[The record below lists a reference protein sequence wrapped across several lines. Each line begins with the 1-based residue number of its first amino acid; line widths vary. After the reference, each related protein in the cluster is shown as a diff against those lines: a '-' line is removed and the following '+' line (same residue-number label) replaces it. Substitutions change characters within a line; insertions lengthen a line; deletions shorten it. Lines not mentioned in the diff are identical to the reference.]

1 MADPR
6 PTASGDGAPDP
17 GAPSLRAARG
27 AGTWLPM
34 WRVAGALFI
43 VFPVVRIILEPPA
56 TLVAVTALAATALFA
71 FLIAAV
77 ARSEPDDARR
87 ARIGFALVDVAIIA
101 LSVATVAN
109 SPDQGWVLLFYY
121 ASSAASMLLPERRAI
136 GLIVAAGVACAVSL
150 GASQDAPSAFIQGLS
165 VSIIG
170 ITIFAMVALR
180 RTNQELY
187 AARDELAILAVAE
200 ERNRI
205 ARDLHDVL
213 GHSLSLI
220 AIKSELAGRFLPG
233 DPDRAKAE
241 IADVE
246 RVARESLASVRD
258 TVSGSRQ
265 PTLEH
270 ELESARIV
278 LEAAGIESTIE
289 PSAGVLPADGDAV
302 LAWAV
307 REAVTN
313 VVRHSDA
320 HRATIRT
327 RRDGDEATIEV
338 VNDGTGTIPSPDPD
352 TGGTGLAGLRERLER
367 VGGRLDAGP
376 APGGGYRVVAA
387 IPIGPSAGGAVAPS
401 ATG

>member
-1 MADPR
+1 MPLGM
-6 PTASGDGAPDP
+6 S
-17 GAPSLRAARG
+17 
-27 AGTWLPM
+27 
-34 WRVAGALFI
+34 WRSW
-43 VFPVVRIILEPPA
+43 
-56 TLVAVTALAATALFA
+56 
-71 FLIAAV
+71 
-77 ARSEPDDARR
+77 RSRR
-87 ARIGFALVDVAIIA
+87 
-101 LSVATVAN
+101 S
-109 SPDQGWVLLFYY
+109 
-121 ASSAASMLLPERRAI
+121 AI
-136 GLIVAAGVACAVSL
+136 GS
-150 GASQDAPSAFIQGLS
+150 
-165 VSIIG
+165 
-170 ITIFAMVALR
+170 R
-180 RTNQELY
+180 
-187 AARDELAILAVAE
+187 
-200 ERNRI
+200 
-205 ARDLHDVL
+205 RDLHDVL

-327 RRDGDEATIEV
+327 RRDGDEAAIEV
-338 VNDGTGTIPSPDPD
+338 VNDGTGTTPSPDPD
-352 TGGTGLAGLRERLER
+352 AGGTGLAGLRERLER

-376 APGGGYRVVAA
+376 APDGGYRLVAA
-387 IPIGPSAGGAVAPS
+387 IPMDRQPAGPWHHRPADDPAADPGPAGR
-401 ATG
+401 

>member
-1 MADPR
+1 M
-6 PTASGDGAPDP
+6 
-17 GAPSLRAARG
+17 
-27 AGTWLPM
+27 
-34 WRVAGALFI
+34 
-43 VFPVVRIILEPPA
+43 RIILEPPA

-121 ASSAASMLLPERRAI
+121 ASSAASMLLPERRALA
-136 GLIVAAGVACAVSL
+136 LIVAAGVACALSL
-150 GASQDAPSAFIQGLS
+150 GLSQDAPSAFIQGLS

-205 ARDLHDVL
+205 ARDLHDIL

-246 RVARESLASVRD
+246 RVARESLASVRE

-270 ELESARIV
+270 ELAERPDRRSRRP
-278 LEAAGIESTIE
+278 GIESTIE
-289 PSAGVLPADGDAV
+289 PSAGALPADGDAV

-320 HRATIRT
+320 HGPRSGRGATATKPRSRSST
-327 RRDGDEATIEV
+327 TARDARPRPIADA
-338 VNDGTGTIPSPDPD
+338 
-352 TGGTGLAGLRERLER
+352 GGTGLAGLRERLER

-376 APGGGYRVVAA
+376 APDGGYRLVAA
-387 IPIGPSAGGAVAPS
+387 IPIGRRRRDRGTIGR
-401 ATG
+401 G